1 MKIVPTELE
10 GVFVIETDM
19 FVDDRG
25 FFTKTFHKHVFEEHG
40 LESDFEESFY
50 SISKKDVI
58 RGMHFHL
65 PPKDHAKLVYVTRGS
80 VLDVTLDIRKNSPT
94 FGKYITTL
102 LSQDNHTMMYIPP
115 GCAHGFLSLED
126 ATCMVYLQS
135 GVYSREE
142 DTGIRY
148 DSFGMDWKTQNPIL
162 SNRDK
167 EFKTFEEFS
176 SPF

>member
-102 LSQDNHTMMYIPP
+102 LSQDNHTMMYIESTNC
-115 GCAHGFLSLED
+115 GG
-126 ATCMVYLQS
+126 
-135 GVYSREE
+135 
-142 DTGIRY
+142 
-148 DSFGMDWKTQNPIL
+148 
-162 SNRDK
+162 NR
-167 EFKTFEEFS
+167 
-176 SPF
+176 